1 MIKLDDL
8 KAALEEKRRRAAYH
22 SRCADNIE
30 KQIREIEGN
39 SLGPKGESESQ
50 YKAWRG

>member
-30 KQIREIEGN
+30 RQIEELEGN

-50 YKAWRG
+50 SKSWRS

>member
-22 SRCADNIE
+22 TRCAENIE
-30 KQIREIEGN
+30 RQIEELEGN
-39 SLGPKGESESQ
+39 SLGSNSESESQ
-50 YKAWRG
+50 SKAWRG